1 MLVVERESV
10 GWGASS
16 RNGGQLLTGLKVEPA
31 TLVDR
36 YGEHRA
42 RALFDAANAAIA
54 NVAALIREERIACDY
69 RPCGHVQA
77 AWKPAH
83 FRAFREE
90 QSLLARIF
98 NHRVELVDASQ
109 QQAEIGSTAYHGLLV
124 DEASGCLNP
133 ARYVHGLADAA
144 RRAGACVVSGVSVQR
159 IDRGPRGHWSVVT
172 SGGIVD
178 AANVFV
184 STNGY
189 TDGAAPAVQRR
200 FVPIGSYIIATEPL
214 DPAQAAALVPRGRVV
229 FDSKHFLYYFRL
241 TDDSRLLFG
250 GRAEFTR
257 PSDVSVVRAAAIL
270 RRGMTEVFPDL
281 RDTRIEYAWGGN
293 VAFTRDQ
300 MPHAGRLDGMYFA
313 GGYCGHGIAIAT
325 EFGDLIARR
334 ICGEPLSNPLLDIA
348 CPVIPLYGGTPWFL
362 PFAGAYYKVLD
373 WIS

>member
-1 MLVVERESV
+1 MKQRPYWWDTVAPSVAAPPPLPHACEILVIGAGYTGLSAARRLALSGASVLVVERESV

-144 RRAGACVVSGVSVQR
+144 RRAGACVVSGVSVHGSTV
-159 IDRGPRGHWSVVT
+159 DRGGT
-172 SGGIVD
+172 G
-178 AANVFV
+178 V
-184 STNGY
+184 S
-189 TDGAAPAVQRR
+189 
-200 FVPIGSYIIATEPL
+200 
-214 DPAQAAALVPRGRVV
+214 
-229 FDSKHFLYYFRL
+229 
-241 TDDSRLLFG
+241 
-250 GRAEFTR
+250 
-257 PSDVSVVRAAAIL
+257 
-270 RRGMTEVFPDL
+270 
-281 RDTRIEYAWGGN
+281 
-293 VAFTRDQ
+293 
-300 MPHAGRLDGMYFA
+300 
-313 GGYCGHGIAIAT
+313 
-325 EFGDLIARR
+325 
-334 ICGEPLSNPLLDIA
+334 
-348 CPVIPLYGGTPWFL
+348 
-362 PFAGAYYKVLD
+362 
-373 WIS
+373 